1 MTRIPVV
8 LAMAGAWL
16 GGVGCSGDSGPAG
29 PAGPPALDFEVQ
41 VPREIK
47 TKATVELLVTVTVA
61 RGVGFPLEVRVEK
74 ANADQPFFL
83 EGMQLLPEGERRAVF
98 VAVPRQDPQYRVTVT
113 ESGPAG
119 LAVQKTVGVE
129 VLDFP

>member
-8 LAMAGAWL
+8 LMLAGAWL
-16 GGVGCSGDSGPAG
+16 GGAGCSDDSGPAG

-41 VPREIK
+41 VPRELK
-47 TKATVELLVTVTVA
+47 TKATVELLVTVTAA

-83 EGMQLLPEGERRAVF
+83 EGMRLIPEGERRAVF
-98 VAVPRQDPQYRVTVT
+98 VAVPRQDPRYRVTVT

-119 LAVQKTVGVE
+119 LTVQKTVGVE